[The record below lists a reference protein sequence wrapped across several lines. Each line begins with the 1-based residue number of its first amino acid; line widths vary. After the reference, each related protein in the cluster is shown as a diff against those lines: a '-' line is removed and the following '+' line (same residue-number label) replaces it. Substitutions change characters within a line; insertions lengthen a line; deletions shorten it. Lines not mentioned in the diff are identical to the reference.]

1 MPQTRLTDQIGRV
14 IGGRYRLLAPIGAG
28 ASAEVFL
35 ADDVRANRRVAVK
48 LLHASLADE
57 SQFLKRFRRE
67 AQAAAALSH
76 PNIVSVED
84 WGDDDDVPYL
94 VTEYLGGGSLRSVL
108 DRGRL
113 SPAQGLMVGLETT
126 RALDYAHRRGIVHR
140 DIKPA
145 NLLFGE
151 DHVLRIA
158 DFGLA
163 RALAEAAITEPTG
176 ALLGTARYASPEQA
190 KGQPLEGQSDVYSLA
205 LVVVEAITGT
215 VPFASDT
222 TLGTLMARVD
232 TVPEIG
238 DAVGPLR
245 SPLERALQPDPG
257 ERPDAAEFGISLMAA
272 AERVDRP
279 EPIVLVPPHT
289 PLVDDAEPVEVVGNG
304 AGAVGAA
311 TLVAASVVGE
321 DGSSDESTSEAP
333 VPPTPEDGSTE
344 DDGTEPGKRRRWP
357 VLVAAAVFAVLVGAA
372 GAYAFVQA
380 QVPSHDVPDVVG
392 MQEIE
397 ARAEVDEFGWKIEV
411 RETRELDTV
420 AGQVVETEPAAGES
434 LDEGETLLLVV
445 SKGNPLARLP
455 EGLVGSPKDDA
466 IAALEAAGFEA
477 EVEERF
483 DEEVDADLVI
493 SLAPDQSIE
502 APIGSAVLLVVSTG
516 PAPRTVPDGLS
527 GGSFDAAQAA
537 LAEVQLVAEQVEVFS
552 DTVDAGI
559 VVAVD
564 PASGTEVPRDS
575 TVRVQVS
582 KGPDLVAV
590 PGIAGLTLDQANAAL
605 EAAGL
610 VPGGVFGPAQGQPDS
625 TDPEAGTEIKRG
637 STVDIYLRR

>member
-1 MPQTRLTDQIGRV
+1 MPRTRLTDQIGRV
-14 IGGRYRLLAPIGAG
+14 IGDRYRLLVPIGAG

-35 ADDVRANRRVAVK
+35 ADDVQSNRRVAVK
-48 LLHASLADE
+48 ILHASLADE

-76 PNIVSVED
+76 PNIVAVSD
-84 WGDDDDVPYL
+84 WGEDGGLPYL
-94 VTEYLGGGSLRSVL
+94 VTEYLGGGSLRGVL

-113 SPAQGLMVGLETT
+113 TPAQGLMVGLETT

-151 DHVLRIA
+151 DHGLRIA

-176 ALLGTARYASPEQA
+176 AVLGTARYASPEQA
-190 KGQPLEGQSDVYSLA
+190 QGKPLEGQSDVYSLA
-205 LVVVEAITGT
+205 LVVVEAITGS
-215 VPFASDT
+215 VPFATDT

-232 TVPEIG
+232 AVPELG
-238 DAVGPLR
+238 DEVGPLR
-245 SPLERALQPDPG
+245 GPLLRALHPDAA
-257 ERPDAAEFGISLMAA
+257 ERPDAGAFGVSLMAA

-279 EPIVLVPPHT
+279 DPIVLAPPHT
-289 PLVDDAEPVEVVGNG
+289 PVFDDAQL
-304 AGAVGAA
+304 AVADESLDSSLADGGSDA
-311 TLVAASVVGE
+311 TLAEVLAV
-321 DGSSDESTSEAP
+321 AP
-333 VPPTPEDGSTE
+333 VADANDPEVTA
-344 DDGTEPGKRRRWP
+344 TEPDDPPARSRRRWP
-357 VLVAAAVFAVLVGAA
+357 VIVAATLFALLLGAG
-372 GAYAFVQA
+372 GAFAIVQA
-380 QVPSHDVPDVVG
+380 QVPSHEVPDLRG
-392 MQEIE
+392 MQEID
-397 ARAEVDEFGWKIEV
+397 ARAQVDEFGWKIEI

-420 AGQVVETEPAAGES
+420 EGEVVDTEPASGES
-434 LDEGETLLLVV
+434 LDEGETLLLLV

-455 EGLVGSPKDDA
+455 EGLVGSPKSEA
-466 IAALEAAGFEA
+466 IAALNDAGFES

-483 DEEVDADLVI
+483 DEDIASEVVI
-493 SLAPDQSIE
+493 SLAPDQTIE
-502 APIGSAVLLVVSTG
+502 APIGSAVLLIVSKG
-516 PAPRTVPDGLS
+516 PAPRTVPDGLT
-527 GGSFDAAQAA
+527 GGSFDAAKAA
-537 LAEVQLVAEQVEVFS
+537 LAEVQLGAERVDVFS
-552 DTVDAGI
+552 DTVETGI

-564 PASGTEVPRDS
+564 PSQGTEVARDS
-575 TVRVQVS
+575 VVRVQVS

-590 PGIAGLTLDQANAAL
+590 PDVAGKTLDQANAAL

-625 TDPEAGTEIKRG
+625 TDPAAGTMVERG